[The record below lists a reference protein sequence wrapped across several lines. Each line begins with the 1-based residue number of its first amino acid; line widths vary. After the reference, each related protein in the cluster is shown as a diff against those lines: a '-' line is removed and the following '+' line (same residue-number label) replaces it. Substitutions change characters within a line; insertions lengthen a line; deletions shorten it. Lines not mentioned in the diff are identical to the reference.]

1 MGTLYRGDCLDVMEQ
16 KIAADSVDL
25 IYLDPPFF
33 SNKKY
38 EKIWGDE
45 AEVRSFEDRWAGGV
59 EVYSQWMAERL
70 RACHRVLKPTGSLFL
85 HCDWHASHHLRLRLD
100 EIFGRANFVNE
111 IIWHYKKWSAG
122 DGLFQRNH
130 DNIFFYVKSNA
141 KGRAFNTEFM
151 PRAASTQRRFGDQEI
166 ISGFD
171 AEGNRVPSKT
181 SKKKSEGVA
190 LDDVW
195 DIGRV
200 APVKQLYP
208 TEKPEAL
215 LRRII
220 TVASNPGQLVL
231 DPFCGCGTAV
241 VVAEQLG
248 RKWIGIDVS
257 PTAINVIRRRLRVA
271 PGEVEV
277 VGLPTTVRELQ
288 DLEAWEFQN
297 WVVRDRFNG
306 TTGRKGGDKGID
318 GLTFMVHEP
327 IQVKQ
332 SEGIGRNVVDNF
344 QAAMRRVKKRRGY
357 IVAFSFGRGAY
368 EEAAAVRRREGL
380 EVILLTVEDL
390 LRGPPSG
397 TPMSSEERPKGPAV
411 AKTTGDAASQGRAE
425 AVAGTPSKL
434 RRRR

>member
-130 DNIFFYVKSNA
+130 DNIFLYAKSNA
-141 KGRAFNTEFM
+141 KGRAFNKEFM
-151 PRAASTQRRFGDQEI
+151 PRAESTQKRFGDQKI

-181 SKKKSEGVA
+181 SNKKSEGVA

-195 DIGRV
+195 DISRV
-200 APVKQLYP
+200 APVKVRYP

-220 TVASNPGQLVL
+220 TVASNPGQMVL

-241 VVAEQLG
+241 AVAEQLG

-257 PTAINVIRRRLRVA
+257 PTAINVIKQRLQVA
-271 PGEVEV
+271 PGEVEL

-288 DLEAWEFQN
+288 DLEPWEFQN

-306 TTGRKGGDKGID
+306 TMGRKGGDKGID

-332 SEGIGRNVVDNF
+332 SEGVGRNVVDNF
-344 QAAMRRVKKRRGY
+344 QTAMRRVGKKRGF

-368 EEAAAVRRREGL
+368 EEAAAVKHREGL
-380 EVILLTVEDL
+380 EVNLLTVEEL
-390 LRGPPSG
+390 LRGPPSV
-397 TPMSSEERPKGPAV
+397 TQMPSDKQPKGPTIAKAV
-411 AKTTGDAASQGRAE
+411 GSAPSPERAA
-425 AVAGTPSKL
+425 AGTPSKA